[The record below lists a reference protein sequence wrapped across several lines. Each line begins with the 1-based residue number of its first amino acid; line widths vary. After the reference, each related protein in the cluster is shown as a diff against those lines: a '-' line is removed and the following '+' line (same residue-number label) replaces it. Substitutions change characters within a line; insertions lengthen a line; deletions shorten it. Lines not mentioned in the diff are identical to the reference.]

1 MFLNRLLCLSAL
13 YLAACAPAFAVD
25 PPRHPAPA
33 PQPPAGGVAWG
44 LKPGLGQLGAAG
56 YGYYRT
62 DDCWTKEPTF
72 DAFDNY
78 VGIRRKNICVELHEQ
93 Q

>member
-1 MFLNRLLCLSAL
+1 MLLKRLLCLSAL
-13 YLAACAPAFAVD
+13 CLAAYAPALAVE
-25 PPRHPAPA
+25 PKHPVPA
-33 PQPPAGGVAWG
+33 PQQPVGGVAWG

-62 DDCWTKEPTF
+62 DNCWTTEPTF